1 MAKTQAEDDMDDDES
16 EGEDKR
22 VDKMAGFCPPPGI
35 VHESLLMEK

>member
-1 MAKTQAEDDMDDDES
+1 MMQMQAGEDMDDDEN
-16 EGEDKR
+16 EGEVEG